1 MNFHKSQTFLAH
13 ICVRLKRTFA
23 LTVPVS
29 TDMFATKAITE
40 NIVQAKVNRKE
51 LEVSIDREKQCLFS
65 SVNDIIRVQIEN
77 HLESILT
84 KVNSRLLNKLSRLF
98 EGSHTCKNFINASS
112 YNFTA
117 LEIGIL
123 NMGPKHV
130 FREDF
135 QVCDIVSFFEKAS

>member
-1 MNFHKSQTFLAH
+1 
-13 ICVRLKRTFA
+13 
-23 LTVPVS
+23 
-29 TDMFATKAITE
+29 MFATKAITE

-51 LEVSIDREKQCLFS
+51 LEVS
-65 SVNDIIRVQIEN
+65 N

-135 QVCDIVSFFEKAS
+135 QVCDIVSFFEKASWV